1 MKAERTASGLQGRF
15 KFKTSLTNE
24 RSKNI
29 QFNEW
34 GKKRKNL
41 LKVQRELPASQG
53 LAEEHIFSEKDPEV
67 IAAYKLTQV
76 NNVMLLQ

>member
-1 MKAERTASGLQGRF
+1 MFIKFVYFDTKAERTASRLQGRF

-34 GKKRKNL
+34 EKKGK
-41 LKVQRELPASQG
+41 
-53 LAEEHIFSEKDPEV
+53 IF
-67 IAAYKLTQV
+67 
-76 NNVMLLQ
+76 